1 MDLLTAIQAI
11 KRTLED
17 LDIKATQ
24 ANCDKLLGC
33 MNALDK
39 ISVVIQK
46 GREGKANEG
55 NREGEGN
62 NG

>member
-1 MDLLTAIQAI
+1 MDLLTALQAI

-24 ANCDKLLGC
+24 TNCDKLLGC

-39 ISVVIQK
+39 IMDVIVK
-46 GREGKANEG
+46 GREVKANEG

-62 NG
+62 

>member
-1 MDLLTAIQAI
+1 MNLSTALMLI

-33 MNALDK
+33 MNTLDK
-39 ISVVIQK
+39 IMRIIEK
-46 GREGKANEG
+46 GKEEKANES
-55 NREGEGN
+55 NPERKDV
-62 NG
+62 

>member
-1 MDLLTAIQAI
+1 MDLLETIQSI

-33 MNALDK
+33 MNALDNIAK
-39 ISVVIQK
+39 IIKK
-46 GREGKANEG
+46 GREAKANEG
-55 NREGEGN
+55 NGEGKN
-62 NG
+62 A

>member
-39 ISVVIQK
+39 ISEVIQK
-46 GREGKANEG
+46 GREVKANERK
-55 NREGEGN
+55 REGEDA
-62 NG
+62 

>member
-1 MDLLTAIQAI
+1 MDLLTTIQAI

-24 ANCDKLLGC
+24 ANMDKLLGC

-39 ISVVIQK
+39 IMDVIVK
-46 GREGKANEG
+46 GREVKANEG
-55 NREGEGN
+55 KVKG
-62 NG
+62 

>member
-24 ANCDKLLGC
+24 QNLDKLLGC

-39 ISVVIQK
+39 IMDVIIK
-46 GREGKANEG
+46 GREVKANEG
-55 NREGEGN
+55 NREGKDA
-62 NG
+62 

>member
-1 MDLLTAIQAI
+1 MDLLSTIQAV
-11 KRTLED
+11 KNTLED

-33 MNALDK
+33 MNALDN
-39 ISVVIQK
+39 IMDVIVK
-46 GREGKANEG
+46 GREVRANEG

-62 NG
+62 

>member
-1 MDLLTAIQAI
+1 MDLLTALQAI

-39 ISVVIQK
+39 IMDVIVK
-46 GREGKANEG
+46 GREVKANEG
-55 NREGEGN
+55 NGEGKDA
-62 NG
+62 

>member
-1 MDLLTAIQAI
+1 MDLLITIQAV

-39 ISVVIQK
+39 IMDVIVK
-46 GREGKANEG
+46 GREVRANEG
-55 NREGEGN
+55 NREGEN
-62 NG
+62 A